1 MAQRMSDIGPFGLR
15 MPASVH
21 RAVKRAAK
29 QNRRSMNSE
38 IVSILERIY
47 APQAATGEEIGVN
60 APAAVITHAT
70 LPGGASST
78 TV

>member
-1 MAQRMSDIGPFGLR
+1 
-15 MPASVH
+15 MPANVH

-38 IVSILERIY
+38 IVSVLERIY
-47 APQAATGEEIGVN
+47 APQAATGEEIGVK
-60 APAAVITHAT
+60 APAAVIANTACQ
-70 LPGGASST
+70 GGASST